1 MEKRE
6 RERMNE
12 WKGDREGGTKKIH
25 LDRVCWWVYNI
36 CPASGSADGRQVQ
49 QRRRRRWR
57 FFFVFFF
64 LFFSLSLFVVVVVV
78 VVVDP
83 FFVCVS
89 VFVKKKG
96 IFFPIFWKQQN
107 DRNLKLKKKRK
118 RNQKKKVPKW
128 KENARVVWMRL
139 EIWIAAKN
147 KWFTEF
153 YWVFKF
159 FGGNGWVWSFGSKGN
174 FQKIYF
180 TEFYWVFQVVSIGR

>member
-1 MEKRE
+1 MNE
-6 RERMNE
+6 REIER
-12 WKGDREGGTKKIH
+12 GGPKKSIWTVFV
-25 LDRVCWWVYNI
+25 DECTT
-36 CPASGSADGRQVQ
+36 SAPHRGPPMDARCSSDADVDDD
-49 QRRRRRWR
+49 

-118 RNQKKKVPKW
+118 RNQKKKVPK
-128 KENARVVWMRL
+128 
-139 EIWIAAKN
+139 
-147 KWFTEF
+147 
-153 YWVFKF
+153 
-159 FGGNGWVWSFGSKGN
+159 
-174 FQKIYF
+174 
-180 TEFYWVFQVVSIGR
+180 